1 MHICLKKTQAETETQ
16 THTQTQTFTDT
27 HLHTYMPYLRHVT
40 HTQLSAHTLTH
51 VKMYDLG
58 RVKELVLAQHFAH
71 KQVVCGECA

>member
-1 MHICLKKTQAETETQ
+1 
-16 THTQTQTFTDT
+16 
-27 HLHTYMPYLRHVT
+27 
-40 HTQLSAHTLTH
+40 LSAHTLTH